1 MLSKQ
6 NNTYFR
12 RNKKRIMVY
21 LAIIFIVFT
30 ASKTYIDTNIFRI
43 NKVQL
48 DTDKIPLGTEIS
60 IMQISDVHNK
70 VFGNQNEKLI
80 EAVNRNTADII
91 VLTGDL
97 VDRKTSNYSNVF
109 SLVEKLV
116 EINRH
121 IYFVTGNH
129 EWENKYTEE
138 ILEGLSKRGVT
149 ILNNKNTQI
158 TIGTTTI
165 NLVGIDNQST
175 NHENINLAFDGV
187 SHEFY
192 TVLLSHSPT
201 VVEEY
206 QDIQANLILSGH
218 THGGQVRVPL
228 IGALIAPDQGF
239 FPELDKGIF
248 EISSKRYLYIDSGLG
263 TSVLPIRFWNQ
274 SQISLVNVV
283 GTNGK

>member
-80 EAVNRNTADII
+80 EAVKRNNADII

-109 SLVEKLV
+109 FLVEKLK
-116 EINRH
+116 EINRN

-138 ILEGLSKRGVT
+138 ILDGLSKRGVT

-158 TIGTTTI
+158 TIGATTI

-187 SHEFY
+187 SREFY

-206 QDIQANLILSGH
+206 QDIQVNLILSGH

-239 FPELDKGIF
+239 FPEL
-248 EISSKRYLYIDSGLG
+248 
-263 TSVLPIRFWNQ
+263 
-274 SQISLVNVV
+274 
-283 GTNGK
+283 

>member
-80 EAVNRNTADII
+80 EAVKRNNADII

-109 SLVEKLV
+109 FLVEKLK
-116 EINRH
+116 EINRN

-138 ILEGLSKRGVT
+138 ILDGLSKRGIT

-187 SHEFY
+187 SREFY

-206 QDIQANLILSGH
+206 QDIQVNLILSGH

-263 TSVLPIRFWNQ
+263 TSVVPIRFWNQ

>member
-1 MLSKQ
+1 M
-6 NNTYFR
+6 
-12 RNKKRIMVY
+12 
-21 LAIIFIVFT
+21 
-30 ASKTYIDTNIFRI
+30 
-43 NKVQL
+43 
-48 DTDKIPLGTEIS
+48 GTEIS

-80 EAVNRNTADII
+80 EAVKRNNADII

-109 SLVEKLV
+109 SLVEKLK

-138 ILEGLSKRGVT
+138 ILDGLSKRGVT

-165 NLVGIDNQST
+165 NLVGIDNQPT

-192 TVLLSHSPT
+192 TVLLFHSPT